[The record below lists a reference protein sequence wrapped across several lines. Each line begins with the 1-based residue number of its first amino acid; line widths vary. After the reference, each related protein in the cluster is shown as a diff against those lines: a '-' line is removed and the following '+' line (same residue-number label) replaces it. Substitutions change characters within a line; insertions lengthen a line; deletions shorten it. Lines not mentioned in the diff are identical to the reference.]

1 MTAKNR
7 ICHSELSL
15 GLTSPRTLGDIE
27 QSKLRRKSVFS
38 IAQRPQ
44 IGRQR
49 TNIEPP
55 VRGACPNAQ
64 ISKGMPPTL
73 PPLRPSPDYWLGA
86 QFDNASNESG
96 RCLSRLESGRSNCF
110 AIILIADMRLL
121 FLNVTIICLVG
132 TPLLILEVARSCSSW
147 IYDHHG
153 GLSFA
158 VWLLILAA
166 VYFWVLPLFGL
177 HPNWHVL
184 AP

>member
-1 MTAKNR
+1 VPQRANFQGYAADTTA
-7 ICHSELSL
+7 STPLP
-15 GLTSPRTLGDIE
+15 GLL
-27 QSKLRRKSVFS
+27 V
-38 IAQRPQ
+38 
-44 IGRQR
+44 
-49 TNIEPP
+49 
-55 VRGACPNAQ
+55 V
-64 ISKGMPPTL
+64 
-73 PPLRPSPDYWLGA
+73 A
-86 QFDNASNESG
+86 QFENASNG
-96 RCLSRLESGRSNCF
+96 GGHCRSRLESGRSNCF
-110 AIILIADMRLL
+110 AIILIDDMRLL

>member
-1 MTAKNR
+1 MSSSRLVAR
-7 ICHSELSL
+7 
-15 GLTSPRTLGDIE
+15 
-27 QSKLRRKSVFS
+27 
-38 IAQRPQ
+38 A
-44 IGRQR
+44 
-49 TNIEPP
+49 
-55 VRGACPNAQ
+55 PNAQ
-64 ISKGMPPTL
+64 IPKDMPPAHRLYTFPGL
-73 PPLRPSPDYWLGA
+73 LVVA
-86 QFDNASNESG
+86 QFENASNGSG
-96 RCLSRLESGRSNCF
+96 RCRSRLESGRSNCF
-110 AIILIADMRLL
+110 AIILIDDMRLL

-153 GLSFA
+153 GLSFV